1 MIYIHTVA
9 RVVYSAWVVYTYVVY
24 SPYACI
30 QIGTEVLI
38 HVTLVGQLTA
48 AYLFMEI

>member
-9 RVVYSAWVVYTYVVY
+9 SWVVYSAWVVYTYVMY
-24 SPYACI
+24 SPCI

-48 AYLFMEI
+48 AYSFMEM